1 MEDWQMMWNS
11 NGKRDSQFRTKNR
24 REKAKKTNYKEMNME
39 KREQNIRHLIVEKV
53 IGAEYKWKFNPTI
66 KSIRFDCPAKAEI
79 NF

>member
-1 MEDWQMMWNS
+1 MN
-11 NGKRDSQFRTKNR
+11 
-24 REKAKKTNYKEMNME
+24 NME